1 MREIKTEE
9 NHTPSLFSL
18 FIRLKTIDL
27 GSSEFKLGQKKNP
40 IAIGKRKV
48 EQKKETANLER

>member
-1 MREIKTEE
+1 MKEIKKGE
-9 NHTPSLFSL
+9 NPTPSLFCL

-27 GSSEFKLGQKKNP
+27 GSSKFKLGQKENP
-40 IAIGKRKV
+40 TGKRKV